1 MICTVIESH
10 PAPESTRPPGLFLR
24 QNPLSHALQLD
35 VINLPLSGEVASR
48 SDDGEGQPLCTLYK
62 NGEKTLA
69 ALRECP

>member
-10 PAPESTRPPGLFLR
+10 PAPESTRPPGFFCV
-24 QNPLSHALQLD
+24 NPLSHALRLD

-48 SDDGEGQPLCTLYK
+48 SDDGEDQPLCTLYK